1 MTTLRVLVVLISLV
15 TLLFVRSV
23 HAQEPSS
30 ATESLLYDIEKI
42 VEVQRSGGWKIDRY
56 EYEEMMPDALLSVCQ
71 TTDET
76 RSSALN
82 EARHEVVR
90 LGGPLDRALE
100 NNGGRL
106 DELKALLSASRVAH
120 LLEEAV
126 RRAPTECSPW
136 MKPQQDFK
144 ALQAGVNRFI
154 LSIEGSGPGM
164 VQYASLHPDA
174 TTGFRA
180 TRGAGGRLMLG
191 WGFGHHWSL
200 RVGPELNLD
209 MLVRR
214 PGNTTDLPI
223 QVQGALPIVVRY
235 TKVSWHYNLEMAPL
249 VMLTNKD
256 PLPRPGGRVGL
267 MIGISRLKQRHVIP
281 WAGVG
286 VTVEMF
292 PGMEGAPMLLNL
304 KAGLRA
310 GIDWDF

>member
-1 MTTLRVLVVLISLV
+1 MSTLRVLVVLVSLV
-15 TLLFVRSV
+15 TLLFVRPV
-23 HAQEPSS
+23 HAREPTS
-30 ATESLLYDIEKI
+30 ATESLLYDIRKI
-42 VEVQRSGGWKIDRY
+42 VEVQRSAGWKIDRY
-56 EYEEMMPDALLSVCQ
+56 EYEEMMPDALLSVCR
-71 TTDET
+71 TTDEI
-76 RSSALN
+76 RDFALD
-82 EARHEVVR
+82 EARGEVVR
-90 LGGPLDRALE
+90 LGGPLERALE
-100 NNGGRL
+100 DNGDRL
-106 DELKALLSASRVAH
+106 DELKDLLFASRVAH

-136 MKPQQDFK
+136 MKPQQDFN

-154 LSIEGSGPGM
+154 LSMEGSGPGM
-164 VQYASLHPDA
+164 IQYASIHPDG

-180 TRGAGGRLMLG
+180 THGAGGRLLLG

-200 RVGPELNLD
+200 RVGSELNLN

-214 PGNTTDLPI
+214 AGNTADLPI

-235 TKVSWHYNLEMAPL
+235 TKVRWHYNLEMAPL
-249 VMLTNKD
+249 LMVNKD
-256 PLPRPGGRVGL
+256 PQPRPGGRVGV
-267 MIGISRLKQRHVIP
+267 MIGISRLKKRHIIP

-292 PGMEGAPMLLNL
+292 PGMDGDPMLLNL